1 MPGSAGPINPGI
13 ASQSSRDP
21 SMADLLIPKCS
32 ASSRRVVRI
41 SLQLQRIEMSK
52 AEENDDREEKTCDRT
67 GEA

>member
-1 MPGSAGPINPGI
+1 
-13 ASQSSRDP
+13 
-21 SMADLLIPKCS
+21 MADLLIPKCS